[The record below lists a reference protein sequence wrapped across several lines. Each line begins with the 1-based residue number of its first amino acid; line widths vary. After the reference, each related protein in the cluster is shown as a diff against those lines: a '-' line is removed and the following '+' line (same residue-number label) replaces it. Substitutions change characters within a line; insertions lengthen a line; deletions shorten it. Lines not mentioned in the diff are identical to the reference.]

1 MKNHL
6 FIVTESKSANG
17 ICCKAVMQALISNGD
32 KCYCIINNEYDNFP
46 KADGVEYTTV
56 KPRLVYRLFS
66 KAEKLGGINKK
77 ITILVAQILNKLTL
91 FLSIP
96 TWPLISYGYSLRIY
110 RAAHRICKEQKIDFI
125 IPVYTQIDTLI
136 AANKIKK
143 KFPEVKMVPY
153 FLDSFSGGYG
163 PKIFSKEWTVKR
175 GIKWEDKLLP
185 QAEKIVIM
193 KSSEEHY
200 KKFAVNKSYFNK
212 MVFLDLPL
220 YAKMKTN
227 GTKCDL
233 LPKDKI
239 NLLYIGT
246 IPMHIR
252 NPEYFLR
259 VFNSVK
265 NDNIQLN
272 IVGNCTDM
280 AFLIEW
286 QNKDSRIKVM
296 PFVDHSTAISL
307 MQNADFLVNF
317 GNNNSHMTPCKI
329 FEYMSIGKP
338 IISTSPI
345 KNEPSSIY
353 LEKYPR
359 SLIIRD
365 YEGDISHDAVK
376 LSEFIDKG
384 FECDENMY
392 SELEQIYYLNT
403 PNAFAEVLNN

>member
-17 ICCKAVMQALISNGD
+17 ICCKAVMETLASNGD
-32 KCYCIINNEYDNFP
+32 KCYCITNNEYDKFP
-46 KADGVEYTTV
+46 RAEGVEYITV

-66 KAEKLGGINKK
+66 KAEKLNGINKK
-77 ITILVAQILNKLTL
+77 FIFLTAQILNKLTL

-96 TWPLISYGYSLRIY
+96 TWPLISYGYSMRIY
-110 RAAHRICKEQKIDFI
+110 KAAYKICKEQKIDSI

-143 KFPEVKMVPY
+143 KFPEIKLFPY

-163 PKIFSKEWTVKR
+163 PKLFSKEWTIKR
-175 GIKWEDKLLP
+175 GIKWEDRLLP
-185 QAEKIVIM
+185 KAEKIVIM

-200 KKFAVNKSYFNK
+200 RKVACNKPYFSK

-220 YAKMKTN
+220 YTKMKSN
-227 GTKCDL
+227 SIKCDL

-252 NPEYFLR
+252 NPEYFFK
-259 VFNSVK
+259 VFNSVN

-272 IVGNCTDM
+272 IVGNCTNM
-280 AFLIEW
+280 AFLSEW

-296 PFVDHSTAISL
+296 PFVDHETAVSL
-307 MQNADFLVNF
+307 MQNSDFLVNF

-345 KNEPSSIY
+345 ENEPSSIY
-353 LEKYPR
+353 LEKYPH
-359 SLIIRD
+359 SLIIKD
-365 YEGDISHDAVK
+365 YEGDIMQDSVK
-376 LSEFIDKG
+376 LAEFVDKN
-384 FECDENMY
+384 FECDENLY
-392 SELEQIYYLNT
+392 SQLEQIYYMNT
-403 PNAFAEVLNN
+403 PKAFAEVLNN

>member
-17 ICCKAVMQALISNGD
+17 ICCKAVMEALISNGD
-32 KCYCIINNEYDNFP
+32 KCYCITNNEYDNFP
-46 KADGVEYTTV
+46 KAEGVEYTTV

-66 KAEKLGGINKK
+66 KAERLGGINKK
-77 ITILVAQILNKLTL
+77 ITFLVAQILNKLTL

-96 TWPLISYGYSLRIY
+96 TWPLISYGYSMRIY
-110 RAAHRICKEQKIDFI
+110 RAAKKICKEQKIDFI

-193 KSSEEHY
+193 KSSEKHY
-200 KKFAVNKSYFNK
+200 KKFAANKSYFNK

-220 YAKMKTN
+220 YVKMKTN
-227 GTKCDL
+227 GTNCDL

-280 AFLIEW
+280 AFLAEW

-307 MQNADFLVNF
+307 MQNADFLARKNHV
-317 GNNNSHMTPCKI
+317 S
-329 FEYMSIGKP
+329 MS
-338 IISTSPI
+338 
-345 KNEPSSIY
+345 
-353 LEKYPR
+353 
-359 SLIIRD
+359 
-365 YEGDISHDAVK
+365 
-376 LSEFIDKG
+376 
-384 FECDENMY
+384 
-392 SELEQIYYLNT
+392 QIHFYT
-403 PNAFAEVLNN
+403 

>member
-1 MKNHL
+1 
-6 FIVTESKSANG
+6 
-17 ICCKAVMQALISNGD
+17 
-32 KCYCIINNEYDNFP
+32 
-46 KADGVEYTTV
+46 
-56 KPRLVYRLFS
+56 
-66 KAEKLGGINKK
+66 
-77 ITILVAQILNKLTL
+77 
-91 FLSIP
+91 
-96 TWPLISYGYSLRIY
+96 
-110 RAAHRICKEQKIDFI
+110 
-125 IPVYTQIDTLI
+125 
-136 AANKIKK
+136 
-143 KFPEVKMVPY
+143 
-153 FLDSFSGGYG
+153 
-163 PKIFSKEWTVKR
+163 
-175 GIKWEDKLLP
+175 
-185 QAEKIVIM
+185 M
-193 KSSEEHY
+193 KSSEKHY
-200 KKFAVNKSYFNK
+200 KKFAANKSYFNK

-280 AFLIEW
+280 AFLAEW

-317 GNNNSHMTPCKI
+317 GNNDSHMTPCKI

-359 SLIIRD
+359 SLIIKD
-365 YEGDISHDAVK
+365 YEGDISNDAVM

-384 FECDENMY
+384 FECDENLY
-392 SELEQIYYLNT
+392 SQLEQIYYLNT